1 MTSLIWHRLPVR
13 FDTFYFFR
21 VKGTLH
27 AFKKISAE
35 NGILGLWKGWLPNV
49 QRAAI
54 VNLGGK
60 KFSRIFWYFGM
71 VFTAGCPS

>member
-1 MTSLIWHRLPVR
+1 MITPQLLIN
-13 FDTFYFFR
+13 R
-21 VKGTLH
+21 VKNTLH

-35 NGILGLWKGWLPNV
+35 SGILGLWKGWLPNV

-60 KFSRIFWYFGM
+60 NLSQNQNHIYL
-71 VFTAGCPS
+71 T